1 MRFRARRVSAGG
13 KLEVQTTISSADLT
27 SRFQDVHE
35 QRMQGLPFINEQ
47 LEVEAVGFREFQDFE
62 IGVLITPWFMN
73 LILLPAA
80 DVDSGIDQGH
90 RINACFPSGDI
101 EFTAAQ
107 DEELGLYFSAVLFST
122 VADIPDHTTARE
134 IAAEVMK
141 GLFESKEH
149 SQTLSRRSLFTTAG
163 HTDA

>member
-1 MRFRARRVSAGG
+1 MNVETTVSSTDLAERFCDIHKR
-13 KLEVQTTISSADLT
+13 
-27 SRFQDVHE
+27 
-35 QRMQGLPFINEQ
+35 RMQGLPFINAQ
-47 LEVEAVGFREFQDFE
+47 LNVEVIGFREFQDFE

-73 LILLPAA
+73 LILLPGA
-80 DVDSGIDQGH
+80 DVSAGVDQGH

-122 VADIPDHTTARE
+122 VSDIPDQTTARDL
-134 IAAEVMK
+134 ATEVMK
-141 GLFESKEH
+141 GLFESKKP
-149 SQTLSRRSLFTTAG
+149 SQGLSRRSLFTTAG

>member
-1 MRFRARRVSAGG
+1 M
-13 KLEVQTTISSADLT
+13 QTTVSSTDLAA
-27 SRFQDVHE
+27 RFCDIHE
-35 QRMQGLPFINEQ
+35 RRMQGLPFINTQ
-47 LEVEAVGFREFQDFE
+47 LEVEAIGFREFQDFE

-73 LILLPAA
+73 LILLPSA
-80 DVDSGIDQGH
+80 DVGANIDQGH

-122 VADIPDHTTARE
+122 VSDIPDQTTARDL
-134 IAAEVMK
+134 ATEVMK
-141 GLFESKEH
+141 GLFDSRKQ
-149 SQTLSRRSLFTTAG
+149 SQGLSRRSLFTAAG

>member
-1 MRFRARRVSAGG
+1 MPSTVSS
-13 KLEVQTTISSADLT
+13 TDLA
-27 SRFQDVHE
+27 SRFFDIHE
-35 QRMQGLPFINEQ
+35 RRMQGLPFINAQ
-47 LEVEAVGFREFQDFE
+47 LKVEAIGFREYQDFE

-73 LILLPAA
+73 LILLPGA
-80 DVDSGIDQGH
+80 DVGTGIVQGH

-122 VADIPDHTTARE
+122 VTDIPDQITARDLATE
-134 IAAEVMK
+134 IMK
-141 GLFESKEH
+141 GLFESEKQ
-149 SQTLSRRSLFTTAG
+149 SQVLSRRSLFTTAG

>member
-1 MRFRARRVSAGG
+1 M
-13 KLEVQTTISSADLT
+13 KVQTTVSSTDLAA
-27 SRFQDVHE
+27 RFSDIHK
-35 QRMQGLPFINEQ
+35 QRMQGLPFINAQ
-47 LEVEAVGFREFQDFE
+47 LEVEAIGFREFQDFE

-73 LILLPAA
+73 LILLPSA
-80 DVDSGIDQGH
+80 DVRTSIDQGH

-122 VADIPDHTTARE
+122 VTDIPDHATARDL
-134 IAAEVMK
+134 ATEVMK
-141 GLFESKEH
+141 GLFESKKQSEGF
-149 SQTLSRRSLFTTAG
+149 SRRSLFTAAG

>member
-1 MRFRARRVSAGG
+1 
-13 KLEVQTTISSADLT
+13 
-27 SRFQDVHE
+27 
-35 QRMQGLPFINEQ
+35 MQGLPFINAQ
-47 LEVEAVGFREFQDFE
+47 LNVEAVGFREFQDFE

-80 DVDSGIDQGH
+80 DARTSIDQGQ
-90 RINACFPSGDI
+90 RINACFPSGEI

-122 VADIPDHTTARE
+122 VADIPDQTTARE
-134 IAAEVMK
+134 LATEVMK
-141 GLFESKEH
+141 GLFESKKQ
-149 SQTLSRRSLFTTAG
+149 SQGLSRRSMFTVAG